1 MTSLSEK
8 LPNLLIGLS
17 NSQKLELL
25 ALLEEKNYR
34 ESGRKLWTYFKDE
47 GDLRRELYKKHLEFF
62 EAGARY
68 KERLVMAGNRVGKT
82 ESIGGYETA
91 LHLTG
96 QYPNWWVG
104 RRSVS
109 YTHLTL
115 PTKRIV

>member
-62 EAGARY
+62 EAGAKY
-68 KERLVMAGNRVGKT
+68 KERLGMAGNRVGKT
-82 ESIGGYETA
+82 E
-91 LHLTG
+91 
-96 QYPNWWVG
+96 
-104 RRSVS
+104 
-109 YTHLTL
+109 
-115 PTKRIV
+115 